1 MRNLPGFLFC
11 SCRYNIPLL
20 IATSI
25 LIIQISQIVIGNNN
39 SEALGL
45 FHDKQ
50 KQTMLSYQNNEF
62 DFKIDYP
69 GNWERSVKINNEIV
83 FVSPKEKDA
92 VSSPAGLII
101 KVVPL
106 QSKNVSVGTLSNA
119 LTSELKKEYSDFKL
133 ESTSNLMVDGK
144 NAKQIIFTAT
154 DSKFQNRKAFQI
166 ITTDNTN
173 VFVFTYKASIDK
185 YSQYEST
192 VRDMIST
199 FKFLSK

>member
-1 MRNLPGFLFC
+1 MRNILGFLFC
-11 SCRYNIPLL
+11 SYRYNIPFL
-20 IATSI
+20 IAISI
-25 LIIQISQIVIGNNN
+25 LIIQINQIVIDNN

-69 GNWERSVKINNEIV
+69 GNWERSVKIDNEIV

-92 VSSPAGLII
+92 VSNPAGLII

-119 LTSELKKEYSDFKL
+119 LTNELKKEYNDFKL

-166 ITTDNTN
+166 ITTDSTN
-173 VFVFTYKASIDK
+173 VFIFTYKASIDK
-185 YSQYEST
+185 YPQYERT
-192 VRDMIST
+192 VKDMIST

>member
-1 MRNLPGFLFC
+1 MRNIPGFLFC
-11 SCRYNIPLL
+11 SCRHNIPFL
-20 IATSI
+20 IAISI
-25 LIIQISQIVIGNNN
+25 LIIQINQLVVDNN
-39 SEALGL
+39 SKALGL

-50 KQTMLSYQNNEF
+50 EQTMLSYQNNEF

-83 FVSPKEKDA
+83 FVSPKEKDS
-92 VSSPAGLII
+92 VSNPAGLII

-119 LTSELKKEYSDFKL
+119 LTNELKKDYNDFKL

-173 VFVFTYKASIDK
+173 VFIFTYKASVDK

-192 VRDMIST
+192 VKDMIST

>member
-1 MRNLPGFLFC
+1 MRNILGFLFC
-11 SCRYNIPLL
+11 SYRYNIPFS
-20 IATSI
+20 IAMSI
-25 LIIQISQIVIGNNN
+25 LIIQINQIVIDDN

-50 KQTMLSYQNNEF
+50 KQTMLPYQNNEF

-83 FVSPKEKDA
+83 FVSPKEKDS
-92 VSSPAGLII
+92 VSNPAGLII

-119 LTSELKKEYSDFKL
+119 LTNELKKEYNDFKL

-173 VFVFTYKASIDK
+173 VFIFTYKASIDK

-192 VRDMIST
+192 VKDMIST

>member
-1 MRNLPGFLFC
+1 MRNIPGFSFFF
-11 SCRYNIPLL
+11 CRYNTAFL
-20 IATSI
+20 IAIFI
-25 LIIQISQIVIGNNN
+25 LIIQITQIVINNN

-50 KQTMLSYQNNEF
+50 EQTMLSYQNSEF

-83 FVSPKEKDA
+83 FVSPKEKDS
-92 VSSPAGLII
+92 VSNPAGLII

-106 QSKNVSVGTLSNA
+106 QSKNVSVGALSNA
-119 LTSELKKEYSDFKL
+119 LTNELKKDYNDFKL
-133 ESTSNLMVDGK
+133 ESTSNLIVDGK

-173 VFVFTYKASIDK
+173 VFIFTYKASVDK

-192 VRDMIST
+192 VKDMIST

>member
-1 MRNLPGFLFC
+1 MRNILGFSFY
-11 SCRYNIPLL
+11 SYRFNIPFV
-20 IATSI
+20 IAISI
-25 LIIQISQIVIGNNN
+25 LIIQINQIAIDNN

-50 KQTMLSYQNNEF
+50 KQTMLSYENNEF

-69 GNWERSVKINNEIV
+69 GDWERSVKINNEIV
-83 FVSPKEKDA
+83 FVSPKEKDS
-92 VSSPAGLII
+92 VSNPAGLII

-106 QSKNVSVGTLSNA
+106 QSKNVSVTALSNA
-119 LTSELKKEYSDFKL
+119 LTNELKKDYGDFKL
-133 ESTSNLMVDGK
+133 ESTGNLMVDGK

-173 VFVFTYKASIDK
+173 VFIFTYKASIDK

-192 VRDMIST
+192 VKDMIST

>member
-1 MRNLPGFLFC
+1 MRNIIGFLFC
-11 SCRYNIPLL
+11 SYKYNIPFL
-20 IATSI
+20 IAISI
-25 LIIQISQIVIGNNN
+25 LIIQINQIVVDNN

-50 KQTMLSYQNNEF
+50 EQTMLSYQNNEF

-83 FVSPKEKDA
+83 FVSPKEKDS
-92 VSSPAGLII
+92 VSNPAGLII

-106 QSKNVSVGTLSNA
+106 QSKNVSVGALSNA
-119 LTSELKKEYSDFKL
+119 LTNELKKDYNDFKL

-166 ITTDNTN
+166 VTTDNTN
-173 VFVFTYKASIDK
+173 AFILTYKASIDK

-192 VRDMIST
+192 VKDMIST

>member
-1 MRNLPGFLFC
+1 MRNIPGFSFC
-11 SCRYNIPLL
+11 SCRYNIAFL
-20 IATSI
+20 IAIFI
-25 LIIQISQIVIGNNN
+25 LIIQINQIVINNN

-50 KQTMLSYQNNEF
+50 EQAMLSYQNNEF

-83 FVSPKEKDA
+83 FVSPKEKDS
-92 VSSPAGLII
+92 VSNPAGLII

-106 QSKNVSVGTLSNA
+106 QSKNVSVGALSNA
-119 LTSELKKEYSDFKL
+119 LTNELKKDYNDFKL

-173 VFVFTYKASIDK
+173 AFIFTYKASVDK

-192 VRDMIST
+192 VKDMVST

>member
-1 MRNLPGFLFC
+1 MRNLPGSLFC
-11 SCRYNIPLL
+11 SCRLNIPIL
-20 IATSI
+20 ITISI
-25 LIIQISQIVIGNNN
+25 LIIQINQLVVDNN
-39 SEALGL
+39 SKALGL

-50 KQTMLSYQNNEF
+50 QQTMLSYQNNEF

-83 FVSPKEKDA
+83 FVSPKEKDS
-92 VSSPAGLII
+92 VSNPAGLII

-106 QSKNVSVGTLSNA
+106 QSKNVSVGALSNA
-119 LTSELKKEYSDFKL
+119 LTNELKKDYNDFKL
-133 ESTSNLMVDGK
+133 ESTSNLMIDGK
-144 NAKQIIFTAT
+144 NAKQITFTAT
-154 DSKFQNRKAFQI
+154 DSKFQHRKAFQI

-173 VFVFTYKASIDK
+173 VFIFTYKASVDK

-192 VRDMIST
+192 VKDMIST

>member
-1 MRNLPGFLFC
+1 MRNILGFLFC
-11 SCRYNIPLL
+11 SYRYNIPFS
-20 IATSI
+20 IAMSI
-25 LIIQISQIVIGNNN
+25 LIIQINQIVIDDN

-50 KQTMLSYQNNEF
+50 KQTMLPYQNNEF

-83 FVSPKEKDA
+83 FVSPKEKDS
-92 VSSPAGLII
+92 VSNPAGLII

-119 LTSELKKEYSDFKL
+119 LTNELKKEYNDFKL

-144 NAKQIIFTAT
+144 NAKQIVFTAT
-154 DSKFQNRKAFQI
+154 DSKFQHRKAFQI

-173 VFVFTYKASIDK
+173 VFIFTYKASIDK

-192 VRDMIST
+192 VKDMITT

>member
-1 MRNLPGFLFC
+1 MRNILGFSFY
-11 SCRYNIPLL
+11 SYRFNISFV
-20 IATSI
+20 IAISI
-25 LIIQISQIVIGNNN
+25 LIIQINQIAIDNN

-50 KQTMLSYQNNEF
+50 KQTMLSYENNEF

-69 GNWERSVKINNEIV
+69 GDWERSVKINNEIV
-83 FVSPKEKDA
+83 FVSPKEKDS
-92 VSSPAGLII
+92 VSNPAGLII

-106 QSKNVSVGTLSNA
+106 QSKNVSVTALSNA
-119 LTSELKKEYSDFKL
+119 LTNELKKDYGDFKL
-133 ESTSNLMVDGK
+133 ESTGNLMVDGK

-173 VFVFTYKASIDK
+173 VFIFTYKASIDK

-192 VRDMIST
+192 VKDMIST

>member
-1 MRNLPGFLFC
+1 MRNIIGFLFC
-11 SCRYNIPLL
+11 SYRYNIPFL
-20 IATSI
+20 IAISI
-25 LIIQISQIVIGNNN
+25 LIIQINQIVIGNN

-45 FHDKQ
+45 FHDRQ
-50 KQTMLSYQNNEF
+50 TQTMLSYQNNEF
-62 DFKIDYP
+62 DFKVDYP

-83 FVSPKEKDA
+83 FVSPKEKDS
-92 VSSPAGLII
+92 VSNPAGLII

-119 LTSELKKEYSDFKL
+119 LTNELKKEYNDFKL

-144 NAKQIIFTAT
+144 NAKQITFTAT

-166 ITTDNTN
+166 ITTDNAN
-173 VFVFTYKASIDK
+173 VFIFTYKASIDK
-185 YSQYEST
+185 FSQYEST
-192 VRDMIST
+192 VKDMIST

>member
-1 MRNLPGFLFC
+1 MRNIRGFLFC
-11 SCRYNIPLL
+11 SYRFNIPFL
-20 IATSI
+20 IAISI
-25 LIIQISQIVIGNNN
+25 LIIQINQIVIDNN

-83 FVSPKEKDA
+83 FVSPKEKDS
-92 VSSPAGLII
+92 VSNPAGLII

-119 LTSELKKEYSDFKL
+119 LTNELKKDYSDFKL

-166 ITTDNTN
+166 ITTDKTN
-173 VFVFTYKASIDK
+173 VFIFTYKASIDK
-185 YSQYEST
+185 YSQFEST
-192 VRDMIST
+192 VKDMIST

>member
-1 MRNLPGFLFC
+1 MRNICGFLFC
-11 SCRYNIPLL
+11 SYKYNIPFL
-20 IATSI
+20 IAISI
-25 LIIQISQIVIGNNN
+25 IIIQINQIVIDNN

-119 LTSELKKEYSDFKL
+119 LTNELKKEYNDFKL

-154 DSKFQNRKAFQI
+154 DSKFQKRKAFQT

-173 VFVFTYKASIDK
+173 VFIFTYKASIDK

-192 VRDMIST
+192 VKDMIST

>member
-1 MRNLPGFLFC
+1 MRNILGSLFC
-11 SCRYNIPLL
+11 SYRYNIPFL
-20 IATSI
+20 IAISI
-25 LIIQISQIVIGNNN
+25 LTIQINQIVIDNN

-50 KQTMLSYQNNEF
+50 TQTMLSYQNNEF

-92 VSSPAGLII
+92 VSNPAGLII

-106 QSKNVSVGTLSNA
+106 QSKKVSVGTLSNA
-119 LTSELKKEYSDFKL
+119 LTNELKKDYKDFKL

-173 VFVFTYKASIDK
+173 VFIFTYKASIDK

-192 VRDMIST
+192 VKDMIST

>member
-1 MRNLPGFLFC
+1 MRNLIGFLFC
-11 SCRYNIPLL
+11 SYRFSIPFL
-20 IATSI
+20 IAISV
-25 LIIQISQIVIGNNN
+25 LIIQINQTVIDDNL
-39 SEALGL
+39 EALGL

-50 KQTMLSYQNNEF
+50 KQTMLTYQNNEF

-83 FVSPKEKDA
+83 FVSPKEKDS
-92 VSSPAGLII
+92 VSNPAGLII

-119 LTSELKKEYSDFKL
+119 LTNELEKEYSDFQL

-154 DSKFQNRKAFQI
+154 DSKFQNRKAFQTV
-166 ITTDNTN
+166 TTDKNN
-173 VFVFTYKASIDK
+173 AFIFTYKASIDK

-192 VRDMIST
+192 VKDMIST